1 MTQPVAYSVETT
13 AGAARKL
20 WSAIAIMAV
29 GIAVAPLWI
38 DRAGLHLLME
48 FAYMLTLAQMWNLV
62 AGYGGMVSIGHQ
74 GFIGLGGYALFVF
87 AMHFGGNPFVG
98 VLVAGMAAACVS
110 LVVAPVI
117 FRLRNAYFAIGTWVV
132 AEVFRLLVANSPSLG
147 GGSGASLTSALAG
160 YPAAL
165 RDATMFWIAAALG
178 LGSTLAVYLLLRSR
192 LGVGLTALRDDEM
205 ASESLGVRVRSM
217 RLAVFVASAAG
228 CGLAGG
234 LIYLVQLRI
243 SPDAAFSVE
252 WSAAMIFIVVIGG
265 IGTIEGPVIGTV
277 LYLLLRALLADY
289 GSWYLI
295 TLGTLGILTMLLAPR
310 GLWGML
316 ASRFDWRLF
325 PVRRR
330 VRRVDAT
337 AAARRSD
344 AGRVAAERR
353 D

>member
-1 MTQPVAYSVETT
+1 MTRSAAYSVETT
-13 AGAARKL
+13 ARAARSL
-20 WSAIAIMAV
+20 WTMVALMVV
-29 GIAVAPLWI
+29 GIATAPLWV
-38 DRAGLHLLME
+38 DRAGLHLLIE
-48 FAYMLTLAQMWNLV
+48 FAYMLALAQMWNLV

-74 GFIGLGGYALFVF
+74 GFIGLGGYALLVFV
-87 AMHFGGNPFVG
+87 MHFGGNPFVG
-98 VLVAGMAAACVS
+98 VLVAGVAVACVAV
-110 LVVAPVI
+110 LVAPVI

-132 AEVFRLLVANSPSLG
+132 AEVFRIVVANSSSLG
-147 GGSGASLTSALAG
+147 GGSGASLTSALRG
-160 YPAAL
+160 YSAAL

-192 LGVGLTALRDDEM
+192 LGLGLTALRDDEM
-205 ASESLGVRVRSM
+205 ASESVGVRVRSM

-228 CGLAGG
+228 CGLAGA

-295 TLGTLGILTMLLAPR
+295 TLGAIGILTMLLAPR
-310 GLWGML
+310 GLWGTL
-316 ASRFDWRLF
+316 ASRFDWHLF
-325 PVRRR
+325 PVQRRL
-330 VRRVDAT
+330 RRVDAT
-337 AAARRSD
+337 DIDRRID
-344 AGRVAAERR
+344 AGRVVAEGR